1 LKRHRLRRSA
11 VLAVAALATSAL
23 LVTGVAGA
31 QGPPWVTVA
40 TDFESPLFGLA
51 VTPGKRLVVAD
62 AGAGPTLI
70 RHGTTRLLASLPGV
84 TDVAPLRSGAMFA
97 VTGGPDSTLYRVSRG
112 GRVTEIA
119 DLQAFE
125 EAVDPAGGEVGSN
138 PFDLARWRGKT
149 LVADAQGNSL
159 LVVNRGGKVD
169 WVATLPLQSV
179 STQPLKDAVGCPDG
193 PPDICNLPP
202 TIDADPVPTS
212 VAIGPDGYAY
222 VGELTGFPAT
232 PGESRI
238 WRIDPRA
245 RHAKCGSSPACSI
258 VETGPF
264 TSIIDLSFRRNG
276 TAYVVELDE
285 ASWLAVEEGQRV
297 GGTVNACVPD
307 GTEWNCTEHA
317 TELPI
322 PTAVAIRSGRVYAT
336 LFSLVP
342 GQAQVA
348 RLP

>member
-1 LKRHRLRRSA
+1 MNRQRLRRSA
-11 VLAVAALATSAL
+11 ALAAAALTTSAL
-23 LVTGVAGA
+23 LATGVAGA
-31 QGPPWVTVA
+31 NGPPWVTVA

-62 AGAGPTLI
+62 AGAGPTRI
-70 RHGTTRLLASLPGV
+70 WHGATSLVASLPGV
-84 TDVAPLRSGAMFA
+84 TDVAPLRGGAIFA
-97 VTGGPDSTLYRVSRG
+97 VTGAPDSTLYRISRG

-159 LVVNRGGKVD
+159 LSVNRGGKVD
-169 WVATLPLQSV
+169 WVATLPLQTV
-179 STQPLKDAVGCPDG
+179 STQPLKDAVGCPEG
-193 PPDICNLPP
+193 PPDICDLPP
-202 TIDADPVPTS
+202 TLDADPVPTS

-232 PGESRI
+232 PGTSRI

-245 RHAKCGSSPACSI
+245 RHAVCGSSPACSV

-264 TSIIDLSFRRNG
+264 TSIIDLNFRRNG

-285 ASWLAVEEGQRV
+285 ASWLAMEEMRGV
-297 GGTVNACVPD
+297 GGTVNACEADD
-307 GTEWNCTEHA
+307 GEWSCDVHA

-322 PTAVAIRSGRVYAT
+322 PTAVAIRSGKVFAT

>member
-1 LKRHRLRRSA
+1 M
-11 VLAVAALATSAL
+11 SAL
-23 LVTGVAGA
+23 LATGVAGA
-31 QGPPWVTVA
+31 QGAPWVTVA

-51 VTPGKRLVVAD
+51 VTPRGRLVVAD

-70 RHGTTRLLASLPGV
+70 RNGATSLVGSLPGV
-84 TDVAPLRSGAMFA
+84 TDVAPLRGGAMFA
-97 VTGGPDSTLYRVSRG
+97 VTGGPDSTLYRVSRR

-119 DLQAFE
+119 DLLAFE
-125 EAVDPAGGEVGSN
+125 QAVDPAGGEVGSN

-169 WVATLPLQSV
+169 WVATLPLQTV
-179 STQPLKDAVGCPDG
+179 PTQPIKDVFGCPDG
-193 PPDICNLPP
+193 PPDICGLPP
-202 TIDADPVPTS
+202 TFDADPVPTS

-222 VGELTGFPAT
+222 VGELTGFPGS
-232 PGESRI
+232 PGTSRI
-238 WRIDPRA
+238 WRINPRA
-245 RHAKCGSSPACSI
+245 RHAECGSSPACSI
-258 VETGPF
+258 VETGPL
-264 TSIIDLSFRRNG
+264 TSIIDLNFRRNG

-285 ASWLAVEEGQRV
+285 ASFVAMENELGI
-297 GGTVNACVPD
+297 GGTVNACVAD
-307 GTEWNCTEHA
+307 GAEWGCTEHA

-322 PTAVAIRSGRVYAT
+322 PTAVAIRSGRVFAT